1 MFIIPFTS
9 LYFSK
14 FIDTPFALTNLVF
27 SLMGIRFKNVIL
39 GGFLGMIP
47 RTVLAVWVGKEAQQ
61 ISRLIQNPNE
71 SLTSRIVIIVLVIL
85 SVGGLLR
92 ILVKK

>member
-1 MFIIPFTS
+1 
-9 LYFSK
+9 
-14 FIDTPFALTNLVF
+14 
-27 SLMGIRFKNVIL
+27 
-39 GGFLGMIP
+39 MIP
-47 RTVLAVWVGKEAQQ
+47 RTVLAVWVGKEAQE

-71 SLTSRIVIIVLVIL
+71 SLTSKIVIIILVIL